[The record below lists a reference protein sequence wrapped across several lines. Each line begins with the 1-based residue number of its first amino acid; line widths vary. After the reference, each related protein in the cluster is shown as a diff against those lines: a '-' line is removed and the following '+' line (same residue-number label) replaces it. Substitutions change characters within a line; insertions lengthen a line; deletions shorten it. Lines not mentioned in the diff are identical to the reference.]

1 MPLKIAV
8 LVGSLRA
15 GSLNRKI
22 AELLVRLRPNDLSME
37 IVGIADLPFYNEDI
51 EEDAPP

>member
-1 MPLKIAV
+1 MPHKIAV

-22 AELLVRLRPNDLSME
+22 AE
-37 IVGIADLPFYNEDI
+37 
-51 EEDAPP
+51 